1 MYLHLPHLSII
12 FWRLCFYAKIS
23 QVSWQKSVFWIVAAS
38 NFTHDCSYCHLWL
51 QSLMATHLWL
61 QSLTAT
67 PVTPVEQD
75 LIQSPFFLV
84 WFVIF
89 QLFVKIC
96 FSRHPQRL
104 FLPSPLFLSF
114 KCLWFQLMVNLS
126 RSMQTLFLAAFDSYE
141 HWSWLRVCC
150 RVRSLHRWLGL
161 EGRGWRLSR
170 GLIQRRFRETW
181 AAWYCSPNSLWK
193 ILPHCL
199 HSSFSRSRA
208 SSS

>member
-1 MYLHLPHLSII
+1 
-12 FWRLCFYAKIS
+12 
-23 QVSWQKSVFWIVAAS
+23 
-38 NFTHDCSYCHLWL
+38 
-51 QSLMATHLWL
+51 MATHLWL
-61 QSLTAT
+61 QSLMAT

-181 AAWYCSPNSLWK
+181 AAWYCSHEWFPFRASMDATLLYLVYYASRTTPLWRHLK
-193 ILPHCL
+193 SRQRCVCQSGTIPSWRVSWCHL
-199 HSSFSRSRA
+199 HQGRLYSWRQVAQWLERSRKIR
-208 SSS
+208 